1 MINFALSVP
10 LVDMILLFND
20 YNYFLK
26 FDSVSVRNLYRA
38 ICERDKKNVLIFHHL
53 QARLNDTEE
62 LEARVTVLEE
72 SVADLETNVV
82 ELIDEVDDIESS
94 NILQEERLNTLDQEV
109 NDNIDDI
116 EGADFSF
123 HHICP

>member
-1 MINFALSVP
+1 M
-10 LVDMILLFND
+10 
-20 YNYFLK
+20 
-26 FDSVSVRNLYRA
+26 
-38 ICERDKKNVLIFHHL
+38 
-53 QARLNDTEE
+53 
-62 LEARVTVLEE
+62 TVLEE

-123 HHICP
+123 HRICP

>member
-38 ICERDKKNVLIFHHL
+38 ICERDQKNVLIFHRF

-116 EGADFSF
+116 EGIDFSF
-123 HHICP
+123 HRISP

>member
-1 MINFALSVP
+1 M
-10 LVDMILLFND
+10 
-20 YNYFLK
+20 LK
-26 FDSVSVRNLYRA
+26 FSIAFQV
-38 ICERDKKNVLIFHHL
+38 
-53 QARLNDTEE
+53 RLNNTEE

-72 SVADLETNVV
+72 SVTDLETNVV

-116 EGADFSF
+116 EGANFFCHRISSQKSTCNKFIFKCLSF
-123 HHICP
+123 